1 MEKIILAS
9 ASPRR
14 QQLLAQMGL
23 TFTVSPSN
31 VDEVI
36 DQNMES
42 HEMAVSLARQK
53 CTDIATQTK
62 YDCFVIGADTI
73 VLKDDKLLGK
83 PTSEQDALEMLKNLN
98 GQWHE
103 VVTGVCICR
112 TRDMKF
118 LSGFEVTKVKIA
130 EKSEEFLKAYI
141 ATKEPF
147 DKAGAYGIQGYGAL
161 LVEKI
166 DGDYFNVMGLPIY
179 RLSCM
184 LEDLGYSINL
194 KNISI

>member
-1 MEKIILAS
+1 M
-9 ASPRR
+9 
-14 QQLLAQMGL
+14 AQMGL

-62 YDCFVIGADTI
+62 YDCFVMGADTI

-194 KNISI
+194 KNISITA